1 MSEFGNLID
10 DHGLWSD
17 DQRAQVAAIRS
28 QIETEGLEAV
38 RVSWPD
44 QHGLL
49 RGKSLTIPAFEA
61 ALQSGSEI
69 SMAPFSLDPANSIV
83 FNPFMAGGGF
93 GVDELSGVPNVT
105 MVPDPSTFRVLPW
118 APGTGWI
125 LADLHH
131 RDGRPFPLSPR
142 GILKASLRRLAEQ
155 GYGYVA
161 GLEVEWYLTRIVDP
175 SLDPAGLGGP
185 GMPPNP
191 PEVMPVATGYS
202 YLLENHLDEVDHVL
216 SVLRSHLLSL
226 GLPLRTLE
234 DEWAPSQI
242 ETTFDVL
249 RGLEPADAMVLF
261 RTATKQICRRMG
273 HLASFMC
280 KPAIPSFY
288 PSGWHLHQS
297 LTSLDTGENV
307 FAPSGEGAL
316 SDVGRHYVA
325 GILAHAA
332 AASSFTTPTVNGYR
346 RNRPYSLAPDRAAW
360 AFDNR
365 AAMVR
370 VISSPGDP
378 ASHIENRV
386 GEPAANPYLY
396 MASQIEAGLA
406 GIEQALDPGPMEIEP
421 YAAEVEQLPTNLG
434 AALDALENDGVYRS
448 AFGDQFLDYWLTL
461 KRFEFNRFVEASG
474 ADAVDSDDVT
484 EWEHREYFALL

>member
-1 MSEFGNLID
+1 
-10 DHGLWSD
+10 
-17 DQRAQVAAIRS
+17 
-28 QIETEGLEAV
+28 
-38 RVSWPD
+38 
-44 QHGLL
+44 
-49 RGKSLTIPAFEA
+49 
-61 ALQSGSEI
+61 
-69 SMAPFSLDPANSIV
+69 
-83 FNPFMAGGGF
+83 
-93 GVDELSGVPNVT
+93 
-105 MVPDPSTFRVLPW
+105 
-118 APGTGWI
+118 
-125 LADLHH
+125 
-131 RDGRPFPLSPR
+131 
-142 GILKASLRRLAEQ
+142 
-155 GYGYVA
+155 
-161 GLEVEWYLTRIVDP
+161 
-175 SLDPAGLGGP
+175 
-185 GMPPNP
+185 
-191 PEVMPVATGYS
+191 
-202 YLLENHLDEVDHVL
+202 LLENHLDEVDHVL

-242 ETTFDVL
+242 ETTFDIL
-249 RGLEPADAMVLF
+249 QGLEPADAMVLF

-307 FAPSGEGAL
+307 FVPSGDGAL

-325 GILAHAA
+325 GILAHGS

-421 YAAEVEQLPTNLG
+421 YAAQVEQLPTNLG
-434 AALDALENDGVYRS
+434 TALDALENDGTYRS